1 MDNKSIISFDPS
13 TTEIQILKKTIA
25 NNLNTDEF
33 SLFLQFCKYASLNP
47 FLKQI
52 YAVKR
57 GDAIT
62 FQVGIDTYRSR
73 ASETGQ
79 YQGQLGPFWC
89 GEDGKWLDV
98 WLSKTPPSAA
108 KVGVIREGFREPL
121 WAIAKYSEYV
131 QTTKDGSVNSMWKK
145 MPANQLAKCAE
156 ALGLRKGFPE
166 KLHGMYANEEMM
178 QADSDHEQ
186 NITPAVNENPVS
198 DPRYYNGPKQAKP
211 VPINVDPTADQSEFE
226 TTPAPVNQAA
236 SKLSDGARGQMLDMM
251 REMDWPEKRQTLV
264 FQKAEMVSGEKV
276 ALDAIAGEYQKFLA
290 ARAHEEGEL

>member
-186 NITPAVNENPVS
+186 NITPAVNENPV
-198 DPRYYNGPKQAKP
+198 
-211 VPINVDPTADQSEFE
+211 FE